1 MQANAQD
8 LLLPS
13 EVTDQL
19 HHATQVER
27 VRQDA
32 SLAQRA
38 RGENRMGAT
47 LIAAP
52 PRDDEI
58 QRACVFVGVS
68 VRRSSDW
75 DAAVVRREA
84 RIALSPFEA
93 TIFVCTNP
101 WSPGDAVAWL
111 AALRG
116 CWIMT
121 PAAFVG
127 TSGAALLYQSALP
140 TKRFVW
146 VSAAARADHAVIWRC
161 ILEAM
166 STFTGHKWVLL
177 HSMAG
182 FALEKAKAE
191 RAKRSPQVLALCTAA
206 EVAAHAAFPHVF
218 DAAGFFKFIAK
229 QDPART
235 TLGISGM

>member
-116 CWIMT
+116 CFTNIIATAMGFQFT
-121 PAAFVG
+121 PI
-127 TSGAALLYQSALP
+127 SYQRPSL
-140 TKRFVW
+140 
-146 VSAAARADHAVIWRC
+146 
-161 ILEAM
+161 
-166 STFTGHKWVLL
+166 
-177 HSMAG
+177 
-182 FALEKAKAE
+182 
-191 RAKRSPQVLALCTAA
+191 
-206 EVAAHAAFPHVF
+206 
-218 DAAGFFKFIAK
+218 FF
-229 QDPART
+229 Q
-235 TLGISGM
+235 G